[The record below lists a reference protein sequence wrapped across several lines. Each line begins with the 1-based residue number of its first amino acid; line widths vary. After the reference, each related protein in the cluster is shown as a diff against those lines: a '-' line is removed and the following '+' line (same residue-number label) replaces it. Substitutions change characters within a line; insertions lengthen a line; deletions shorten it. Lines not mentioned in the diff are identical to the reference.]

1 MQISSEDCNSDSNF
15 FTRLSGTAQ
24 GIVWMLAATG
34 GFVTS
39 DTIAKYLLEEF
50 PIPQVVWARYSAHF
64 LIVVLLLR
72 SRIPSLAR
80 TNRLPLQ
87 LFRSCLLILATISF
101 FAALSAVPLAT
112 ASAIMFTAPI
122 MVTALSGPFLQE
134 KVGLHRWFG
143 VVLGFIGAL
152 TIVRPG
158 ASNWDPSLLWA
169 VTASLMYALYQ
180 ITTRALYRSDS
191 SETTL
196 IYTSLMG
203 ALLMS
208 MFVPFAWVTPD
219 PGPVFLMTLTGL
231 VSGMAHYAIIK
242 AFSAAPASV
251 VTPFGYT
258 NLIWATAFG
267 YALFAEVPHPT
278 TFIGA
283 GIIVLGGIYIVRT
296 ENRNRSIPY

>member
-1 MQISSEDCNSDSNF
+1 
-15 FTRLSGTAQ
+15 
-24 GIVWMLAATG
+24 MLAATG

-39 DTIAKYLLEEF
+39 DTIAKYLLETF
-50 PIPQVVWARYSAHF
+50 PIPQVVWARYAAHF
-64 LIVVLLLR
+64 LVVVLLLR
-72 SRIPSLAR
+72 SRIPFLVK

-87 LFRSCLLILATISF
+87 LFRSCLLILATLSF
-101 FAALSAVPLAT
+101 FAAITTVPLAT

-143 VVLGFIGAL
+143 VLLGFIGAV
-152 TIVRPG
+152 TIIQPG
-158 ASNWDPSLLWA
+158 GSNWNPAMLWA
-169 VTASLMYALYQ
+169 VAASFMYALYQ
-180 ITTRALYRSDS
+180 ITTRALYRTDS

-208 MFVPFAWVTPD
+208 TFVPFIWVTPNA
-219 PGPVFLMTLTGL
+219 GPIFLMTLTGL
-231 VSGMAHYAIIK
+231 ISGMAHYSIIK
-242 AFSAAPASV
+242 AFSSAPASV

-258 NLIWATAFG
+258 NLIWATGFG
-267 YALFAEVPHPT
+267 YLLFSELPHPT

-283 GIIVLGGIYIVRT
+283 GIIVLSGIYILRT
-296 ENRNRSIPY
+296 ENRNKRMDY